1 MALLAY
7 LLQNQKTKVKICYYI
22 FLYHLYIFCTNDNA
36 LKIKKNSLQ
45 NSYSEFWLLWVDA
58 LFCRLSIRETAC
70 YALYYF
76 HFQNILIFFTV
87 LYRNFYRNFNCCK
100 ISSTTCYNSDSNRI
114 IEDVSHVLY
123 VSIKLLIIMPVELNK
138 TPSFAFT
145 SVRFLLLYL

>member
-1 MALLAY
+1 MNCISNQDTNLKMALLAY

-22 FLYHLYIFCTNDNA
+22 FLYHYIFFVLIIML
-36 LKIKKNSLQ
+36 LKLKKKSLQ

-87 LYRNFYRNFNCCK
+87 LYRNFYRNFYCCK
-100 ISSTTCYNSDSNRI
+100 ISSRTCYNSDSNRI
-114 IEDVSHVLY
+114 IEYVLHVLY
-123 VSIKLLIIMPVELNK
+123 VAIKPLIIMPVELNK
-138 TPSFAFT
+138 TS
-145 SVRFLLLYL
+145 